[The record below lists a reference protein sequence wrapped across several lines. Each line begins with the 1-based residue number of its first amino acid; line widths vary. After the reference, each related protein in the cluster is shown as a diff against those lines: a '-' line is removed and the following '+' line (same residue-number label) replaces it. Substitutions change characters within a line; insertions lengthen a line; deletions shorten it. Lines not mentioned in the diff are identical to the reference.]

1 MHKCA
6 VFVKFNLIQTNEFMD
21 KNQREQRC
29 IQLYDRFKAHFE
41 RVLTLDDAQKEY
53 YPSAESREF
62 NRMLA
67 ARYAA
72 DFCMLMIRLTS
83 HMGVDDFNDNW
94 FFFSDFIYQDED
106 LDCQHAI
113 ESKQKEDPDDDD

>member
-1 MHKCA
+1 
-6 VFVKFNLIQTNEFMD
+6 MD

-29 IQLYDRFKAHFE
+29 IQLYDRFKAQFE

-53 YPSAESREF
+53 YPTGESKEF
-62 NRMLA
+62 NKMLA

-83 HMGVDDFNDNW
+83 YMGVDDFNEVW
-94 FFFSDFIYQDED
+94 FYYSDYIYQDED
-106 LDCQHAI
+106 ADCKLAI
-113 ESKQKEDPDDDD
+113 SGEHESHE

>member
-1 MHKCA
+1 
-6 VFVKFNLIQTNEFMD
+6 MD

-41 RVLTLDDAQKEY
+41 RVLTLDDAQKNY

-62 NRMLA
+62 NRLLA

-72 DFCMLMIRLTS
+72 DFTMLMIRLTS
-83 HMGVDDFNDNW
+83 HMGVEDFNDNW
-94 FFFSDFIYQDED
+94 FFFSDYIYQDED
-106 LDCQHAI
+106 SDCQEAI
-113 ESKQKEDPDDDD
+113 KGKLQEEADV

>member
-1 MHKCA
+1 MYKQA
-6 VFVKFNLIQTNEFMD
+6 EIMD

-41 RVLTLDDAQKEY
+41 RVLTLDDAQKDY

-72 DFCMLMIRLTS
+72 DFTMLMITKRT
-83 HMGVDDFNDNW
+83 VQI
-94 FFFSDFIYQDED
+94 FSN
-106 LDCQHAI
+106 
-113 ESKQKEDPDDDD
+113 